1 MTIDLIGVIDENDYI
16 RYSQKFLKERKKVE
30 ENIES
35 LKQKIDFIT
44 SNEEKEVPNQEVNE
58 KMINFLKADYINQ
71 EVLSDIVDRIEI
83 DENKKVYIHFNFQK
97 LNIYNDEEKKNVS
110 IP

>member
-44 SNEEKEVPNQEVNE
+44 SNE
-58 KMINFLKADYINQ
+58 
-71 EVLSDIVDRIEI
+71 
-83 DENKKVYIHFNFQK
+83 
-97 LNIYNDEEKKNVS
+97 
-110 IP
+110 